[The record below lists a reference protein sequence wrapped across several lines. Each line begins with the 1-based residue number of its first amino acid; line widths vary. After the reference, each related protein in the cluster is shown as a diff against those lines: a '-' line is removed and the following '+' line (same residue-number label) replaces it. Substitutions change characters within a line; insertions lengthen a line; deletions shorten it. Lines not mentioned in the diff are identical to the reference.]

1 MLYFNGHW
9 RGIDGVLVMVKN
21 VTSLTGNGLRDWLI
35 LRVSFVIILMYIV
48 FLVVFLL
55 LHSPLT
61 HEVWCALFH
70 HNLMRISTVI
80 VLIATFFYMYI
91 SMWTIFTD
99 YLKNTFVRLLAEV
112 ITLVSLIAFFIW
124 GIVILWGV

>member
-35 LRVSFVIILMYIV
+35 LRVSFVIILIYTV
-48 FLVVFLL
+48 FLVGFIL
-55 LHSPLT
+55 LHAPLQY
-61 HEVWCALFH
+61 ENWCALFH
-70 HNLMRISTVI
+70 NNWMRISTLI
-80 VLIATFFYMYI
+80 VLIATFLYMYI

-99 YLKNTFVRLLAEV
+99 YLKNTFVRLVAEI
-112 ITLVSLIAFFIW
+112 ITFICLIAFFIW
-124 GIVILWGV
+124 GIVILWSV